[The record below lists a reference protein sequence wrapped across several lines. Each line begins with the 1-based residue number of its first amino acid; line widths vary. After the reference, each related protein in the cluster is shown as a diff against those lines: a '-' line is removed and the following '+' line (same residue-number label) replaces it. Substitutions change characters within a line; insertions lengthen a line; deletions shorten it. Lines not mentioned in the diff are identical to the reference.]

1 MLLAIDAGNTQT
13 VLGLYDV
20 NDGQAEPRYHWR
32 VSTAL
37 ERTADEHAL
46 LIGGLIETNGNSF
59 ADVVTGV
66 AIASS
71 VPPVTI
77 AIRELAQRHLHTE
90 AIVVGPGVKSG
101 IPILYDNPRDV
112 GPDRIA
118 DAVAAYD
125 LFGGPTIVV
134 DFGTAT
140 TFEVVT
146 AKGEYLGG
154 AICPGIEIS
163 LDALFGRAAGLR
175 RPFGGWTPERVV
187 GRSTLESMS
196 SGAIYGFVAQTDGM
210 CARVEAEVGEPCTVV
225 ATGGLAG
232 VIVDHSERIQHHEPW
247 LTLHG
252 VRLVYEKNRDEG

>member
-46 LIGGLIETNGNSF
+46 LIGGLIETTGGSF
-59 ADVVTGV
+59 GEIVTGV

-71 VPPVTI
+71 VPPVTV
-77 AIRELAQRHLHTE
+77 AIRELADRHLGTE
-90 AIVVGPGVKSG
+90 AVVVGPGVKSG
-101 IPILYDNPRDV
+101 IPILYDNPREV

-154 AICPGIEIS
+154 AIVPGVEIS

-175 RPFGGWTPERVV
+175 RVELSAPDRVI
-187 GRSTLESMS
+187 GRSTFESIS
-196 SGAIYGFVAQTDGM
+196 SGAIYGFASQTDGM
-210 CARVEAEVGEPCTVV
+210 CARVEKEVGESCTVV

-232 VIVDHSERIQHHEPW
+232 LIAPHSERIQHHEPW

-252 VRLVYEKNRDEG
+252 VRLVYEKNRDDA